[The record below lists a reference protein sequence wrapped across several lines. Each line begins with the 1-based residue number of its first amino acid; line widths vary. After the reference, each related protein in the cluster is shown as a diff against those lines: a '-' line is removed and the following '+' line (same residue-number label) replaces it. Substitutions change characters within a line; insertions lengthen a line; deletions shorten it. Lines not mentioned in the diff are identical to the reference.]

1 MRRLSGLV
9 FLVLMFAALAAMRAT
24 TPAYVRITGPLDI
37 DGAPSAAVHT
47 GNLVVEAG
55 TPRLASTLRFRANGK
70 VETRDS
76 GGMWLVIPVRSQAER
91 MTARV
96 QGAIWQTSDGRQYS
110 ASTRVAIADAVLS
123 PIKTIQP
130 GLQRRDLLVF
140 ELPAGA
146 PPGGTLLLSEDRYP
160 RLTAQ
165 ARIPYPATPLPPPA
179 TTLDL
184 DDMHARF

>member
-1 MRRLSGLV
+1 MRSLAGLV

-24 TPAYVRITGPLDI
+24 TPSYVRITGPI
-37 DGAPSAAVHT
+37 GIEGASAAAVHA

-55 TPRLASTLRFRANGK
+55 SPRLAGTLRFRANGK

-76 GGMWLVIPVRSQAER
+76 GGLWLVIPLRSQAER

-96 QGAIWQTSDGRQYS
+96 QGTIWETSDGRQYT
-110 ASTRVAIADAVLS
+110 ASSRVAVADAVMS
-123 PIKTIQP
+123 PVKTIQP

-140 ELPAGA
+140 ELPSGA

-165 ARIPYPATPLPPPA
+165 ARIPYPASPLPLPVP
-179 TTLDL
+179 TLDL
-184 DDMHARF
+184 DEMHGQF